1 MKAMRFDLKMYG
13 ALVKMAM
20 RSLMQYRADFWTSL
34 VGVVVLNGANLVQMG
49 VVAWKFDALGAWT
62 AGDLMVLYGLY
73 MVSFSLYSV
82 FFSRVSSLESEVVS
96 GAFDKYLVRPVSPFV
111 QFIGGEIRYVGLC
124 DTLLGALLIAAGKSL
139 SGVSW
144 HGADWL
150 RLAMFILCGGGIIVC
165 VG

>member
-62 AGDLMVLYGLY
+62 AGDLMVLYGLQ
-73 MVSFSLYSV
+73 MVSFSL
-82 FFSRVSSLESEVVS
+82 
-96 GAFDKYLVRPVSPFV
+96 
-111 QFIGGEIRYVGLC
+111 
-124 DTLLGALLIAAGKSL
+124 
-139 SGVSW
+139 
-144 HGADWL
+144 
-150 RLAMFILCGGGIIVC
+150 
-165 VG
+165 